1 MVEIRSLGE
10 KPRGSALALSVVAHC
25 VGLLLFL
32 ILRSPAT
39 AKVAPVH
46 FQVAQVIRL
55 TPHVAFVPNR
65 ATKRGSGG
73 GGSSHS
79 QPIVTGRKVSEPKL
93 SAGEA
98 LRQEAKQQS
107 AAIINSLKFEM
118 IYGFYPGHKFKLAER
133 QSGEIPHISPDQLPP
148 RYGQIVLIDLTI
160 DTKGK
165 VADARIVAG
174 MVDPNI
180 QQILLA
186 AVREFKYA
194 PATRDDVPIPSE
206 VEVVIPVPS

>member
-10 KPRGSALALSVVAHC
+10 KPRGSALALSVMAHC
-25 VGLLLFL
+25 AGLMLLL
-32 ILRSPAT
+32 ILRSPASP
-39 AKVAPVH
+39 KLAPVH
-46 FQVAQVIRL
+46 YQVAQIIRL
-55 TPHVAFVPNR
+55 TPHVAFVPHR
-65 ATKRGSGG
+65 ATKRGNGG
-73 GGSSHS
+73 GG
-79 QPIVTGRKVSEPKL
+79 PRLRPVVAGRRVSTPKL

-98 LRQEAKQQS
+98 LRQEAKQEA

-133 QSGEIPHISPDQLPP
+133 QSGDIPHISPDQLPP
-148 RYGQIVLIDLTI
+148 RYGQIVLIDLVI
-160 DTKGK
+160 DTEGK

-206 VEVVIPVPS
+206 VEIVIPVPS

>member
-10 KPRGSALALSVVAHC
+10 KPRPSAVALSVVAHC
-25 VGLLLFL
+25 VGLTLFL

-39 AKVAPVH
+39 VKIAPVH
-46 FQVAQVIRL
+46 YQVAQVIRL
-55 TPHVAFVPNR
+55 RPHVAFVPHR
-65 ATKRGSGG
+65 ATTRAKGGRGGPRSRPLVVG
-73 GGSSHS
+73 
-79 QPIVTGRKVSEPKL
+79 KAVSEPKL

-133 QSGEIPHISPDQLPP
+133 QSGDLPHISPDQLPP

-160 DTKGK
+160 DTEGK

-180 QQILLA
+180 QQILLV